1 MMMEFIVYLSFVFKY
16 ILLFSYNMCFIF
28 SLMQKLCSLTRKKN
42 NNNNNIIKN
51 AVVKTPL
58 YIEPN

>member
-1 MMMEFIVYLSFVFKY
+1 
-16 ILLFSYNMCFIF
+16 MCFIF

-42 NNNNNIIKN
+42 NNNNNNIKN